1 MPASKDA
8 LAFLADEHVLLR
20 QLFDDFERP
29 RANDPRRSEDIVLE
43 TGSVLC
49 VYVQIEDEL
58 FYPAAAAALAD
69 DPHAEAVM
77 AEASVSRAAIAK
89 ATEHLEVEPPIG
101 PELKMRFARLAGIAR
116 LHFDDQEKRL
126 FPLLRRA
133 GMDLTRLGARMAAR
147 RVELSVALG
156 VASPGDTEAVEERET
171 EVRARRPGS
180 SRS

>member
-1 MPASKDA
+1 
-8 LAFLADEHVLLR
+8 
-20 QLFDDFERP
+20 
-29 RANDPRRSEDIVLE
+29 
-43 TGSVLC
+43 
-49 VYVQIEDEL
+49 
-58 FYPAAAAALAD
+58 
-69 DPHAEAVM
+69 
-77 AEASVSRAAIAK
+77 
-89 ATEHLEVEPPIG
+89 
-101 PELKMRFARLAGIAR
+101 MRFARLAGIAR
-116 LHFDDQEKRL
+116 LHFDDQEERL